1 MVSFNTT
8 RRVTLTRVPE
18 GSGCFTGTL
27 PTIVVMPNTPRARE
41 FARNANFELNAR
53 DHAKDVRSTGI
64 LSRNYWMSGVISSTM
79 SVTQDKGS
87 LDLSR
92 VDGLLTGIGKS
103 NGQVLSYGYDKA
115 TDEYKTLGWLTKIT
129 YANAAEVNIEYVRAA
144 SIHTNKERR
153 EKAKDSK
160 KREEA
165 RREVEDI
172 KKRTGRPNWLDCKD
186 LRGANW

>member
-1 MVSFNTT
+1 
-8 RRVTLTRVPE
+8 
-18 GSGCFTGTL
+18 
-27 PTIVVMPNTPRARE
+27 
-41 FARNANFELNAR
+41 
-53 DHAKDVRSTGI
+53 
-64 LSRNYWMSGVISSTM
+64 MSGVISSTM